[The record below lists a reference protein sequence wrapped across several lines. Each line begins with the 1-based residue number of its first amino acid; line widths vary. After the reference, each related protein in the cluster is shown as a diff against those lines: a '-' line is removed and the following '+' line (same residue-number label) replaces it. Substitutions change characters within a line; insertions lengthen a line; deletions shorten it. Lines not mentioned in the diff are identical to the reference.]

1 MSIHIVFCLIL
12 SPENATATI
21 SQKCILQKLYS
32 FMVDKRLKSINE
44 TKKKIKRDNFSLN
57 RKNCLYIITVSKT
70 NSIPYNTKFL
80 KIIGD

>member
-12 SPENATATI
+12 SSENATTTI

-32 FMVDKRLKSINE
+32 FMGDKRLKNISE
-44 TKKKIKRDNFSLN
+44 TRKKIKRDNFSLN

-70 NSIPYNTKFL
+70 NSILYNTQFL
-80 KIIGD
+80 KIMED